1 MEKQEGAFTN
11 NSKSA
16 LLASFLL
23 AFPFTILFLSF
34 IFGLQ
39 PSLGALDPMLNAE
52 GSHLGSFIVLGA
64 LILLLMGLG
73 ISSKTAW
80 LGIKQG
86 DHSFTTRI
94 NLLMAGAILLILMG
108 FIGAIIIDQYPCWV
122 GVPNCD

>member
-1 MEKQEGAFTN
+1 MEKQEGALTN
-11 NSKSA
+11 NSKSNA
-16 LLASFLL
+16 LVSLLL

-39 PSLGALDPMLNAE
+39 PSLGALDPLLNAE
-52 GSHLGSFIVLGA
+52 GSHLGTFIVLGA

-94 NLLMAGAILLILMG
+94 NLLMAGAIFLVLMG